1 MGASSATAPS
11 GLVAYL
17 MRNRFYIG
25 EVLYRGETF
34 RGDHEPILD
43 PALLAAVQEQLSA
56 RAVARRCRIRG
67 SSALLTGRV
76 FDEHGQRM
84 TPTHT
89 NKKGMRYRYYVSHP
103 VLRKHAPASVGRVPA
118 PELEAVVVDAVRR
131 HLQLGSTDPKS
142 ILDTDRE
149 LVERHLL
156 RAALSGKELTLHL
169 RQDIPDSSLVLVRT
183 KVVARRK

>member
-1 MGASSATAPS
+1 M
-11 GLVAYL
+11 V
-17 MRNRFYIG
+17 
-25 EVLYRGETF
+25 YRGETF

-89 NKKGMRYRYYVSHP
+89 NKQGVRCRYYAP
-103 VLRKHAPASVGRVPA
+103 QAMLRQRSPGPIGRVPA
-118 PELEAVVVDAVRR
+118 PELEAAVTDAIRR
-131 HLQLGSTDPKS
+131 YLQGDGTDPKP
-142 ILDTDRE
+142 IPETDRE